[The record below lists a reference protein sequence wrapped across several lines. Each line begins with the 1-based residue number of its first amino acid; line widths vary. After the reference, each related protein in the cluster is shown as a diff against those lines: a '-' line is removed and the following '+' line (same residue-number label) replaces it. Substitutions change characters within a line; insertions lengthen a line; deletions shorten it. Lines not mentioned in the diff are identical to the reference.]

1 MRAAVNSIDF
11 KWFHSL
17 KLQRMLPY
25 TANNENRNCFCDI
38 PDTEHNQSPKSTV
51 LNEVLKEHFE
61 KPIQN
66 ELNFIMQL

>member
-11 KWFHSL
+11 KWVQSL
-17 KLQRMLPY
+17 KLPY
-25 TANNENRNCFCDI
+25 TANNEDRNCFCDI